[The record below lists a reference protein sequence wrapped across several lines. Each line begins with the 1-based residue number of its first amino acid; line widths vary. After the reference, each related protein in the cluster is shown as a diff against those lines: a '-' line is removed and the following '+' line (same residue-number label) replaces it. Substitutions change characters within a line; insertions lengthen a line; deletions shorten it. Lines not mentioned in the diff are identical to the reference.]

1 MKHDRNIKR
10 IGCSYIK
17 IGFSDNSF
25 IFYSIAM
32 DQNAMSFWGL
42 GTWGIVLILF
52 LFFMNNGNGFGWFWG
67 NNAAWLLNGMNNNN
81 NHDNTVDIINNN
93 SFWSQQ
99 LAAQQNLANQ
109 TTLITQGFCNTNN
122 NIEKAILA
130 GQQNTAAI
138 IAASTS
144 NTQKILDKLC
154 ADETAR
160 LRSELLEA
168 RNSQSNSLQTQ
179 YLISQLRPYP
189 TPSYQVSSPYE
200 SITPAAWA

>member
-1 MKHDRNIKR
+1 
-10 IGCSYIK
+10 
-17 IGFSDNSF
+17 
-25 IFYSIAM
+25 M
-32 DQNAMSFWGL
+32 DQTNFWGMW
-42 GTWGIVLILF
+42 TWLIILILF
-52 LFFMNNGNGFGWFWG
+52 LFMWGNNAFGWFWG

-93 SFWSQQ
+93 TQWQQQ

-109 TTLITQGFCNTNN
+109 TTLLTQWFCGVNS

-130 GQQNTAAI
+130 GQQNTASI
-138 IAASTS
+138 IAASTA

-160 LRSELLEA
+160 LRQELTEA
-168 RNSQSNSLQTQ
+168 RLSQSNSLQSQ

-189 TPSYQVSSPYE
+189 TPSYTVSSPYE
-200 SITPAAWA
+200 SITPSTWA

>member
-1 MKHDRNIKR
+1 
-10 IGCSYIK
+10 
-17 IGFSDNSF
+17 
-25 IFYSIAM
+25 M
-32 DQNAMSFWGL
+32 DTTQFWGMGVWL
-42 GTWGIVLILF
+42 IILILF
-52 LFFMNNGNGFGWFWG
+52 LFNWNWFGGFGGG
-67 NNAAWLLNGMNNNN
+67 NNAAWLLNWMNNNN

-93 SFWSQQ
+93 TQWQQQ
-99 LAAQQNLANQ
+99 LTAQQNLANQ
-109 TTLITQGFCNTNN
+109 TTLITQWFCNTNSS
-122 NIEKAILA
+122 IEKAILA

-138 IAASTS
+138 ISASTA

-200 SITPAAWA
+200 SITPAPTA